1 MIILAVISSAT
12 SIATTIINKNT
23 NKKIELMSELKADF
37 KKEMTE
43 TRNDFKNEMTEMKVE
58 NAKTYLTDF
67 LSDLNNGEH
76 KTEYQKQRA
85 SELYDFYTKNGGNSY
100 IHTEWDKARSN
111 GLI

>member
-1 MIILAVISSAT
+1 MEYVITILLAVISS
-12 SIATTIINKNT
+12 ITTISTAIISRNT
-23 NKKIELMSELKADF
+23 NKKVDSIAEV
-37 KKEMTE
+37 KETFE
-43 TRNDFKNEMTEMKVE
+43 KQITEMKVE
-58 NAKTYLTDF
+58 NDKTYLTDF

>member
-1 MIILAVISSAT
+1 MIVLAVISSIT
-12 SIATTIINKNT
+12 SILTTIINKST
-23 NKKIELMSELKADF
+23 NKKIESMSEIKTDF

-43 TRNDFKNEMTEMKVE
+43 TRNDFKQEMTEMKVE

-100 IHTEWDKARSN
+100 IHTEWDKARRN

>member
-1 MIILAVISSAT
+1 MEYVITILLAVISSV
-12 SIATTIINKNT
+12 TTISTAIIANKT
-23 NKKIELMSELKADF
+23 NKKVDSIAEV
-37 KKEMTE
+37 KETFE
-43 TRNDFKNEMTEMKVE
+43 KQIIEMKVE
-58 NAKTYLTDF
+58 NDKTYLTDF

-100 IHTEWDKARSN
+100 IHTEWDKAKEK